1 MPRNPDSTS
10 TISISTNLFIISMYD
25 RTTWIVL
32 IICGGL
38 LALNFHYSAK
48 QQQAEAEYRAEQRK
62 LEASAHAQ
70 VGDISDATAGPID
83 GLTVETPPPPTEE
96 QLITLA
102 NDHVTFTLTTWGGGI
117 KFAEFDRQFE
127 VGSRADRVR
136 ANRHGTGAIGA
147 FAGAGELLE
156 NISYQFREELSTP
169 GTQAVFVAKLPSG
182 LIAKKTYTLDETG
195 KPGSPYLIDFELV
208 VENTSD
214 TPIDL
219 STMSLFMGES
229 HPLYQREYANMTGF
243 FWHEGGDFT
252 FRHGDQ
258 FNGGWFSAA
267 KPIITSPPETQ
278 VTYAGVANQFF
289 ATVIRPAEPEI
300 TRVWARP
307 QQVALSEN
315 AKPLT
320 SVRAGI
326 HLPPTTLAPGAPP
339 VALNYQIF
347 IGPKHNPM
355 LRRMNK
361 HWGDGWSDLMQYGW
375 FGFVSRPLNW
385 LLNSYHNLLDGI
397 AKNWSWGLAII
408 FLTITVRIFIWP
420 LHNKSTRTMKRMSKL
435 QPEMAKLKEKFGDDP
450 QKLNT
455 EMMGLYR
462 KFGINPL
469 GGCLP
474 MLLQLPI
481 FFGFFRMLQYA
492 VELRGQG
499 FLWVDDLS
507 QPDTLTTVM
516 GVPINILPIVMG
528 ITSFAQIAITPKT
541 GDKMQQRIIMFM
553 PLIFFIFCYNFAS
566 ALALYWTVQNIFSI
580 GQTWLMNK
588 LPEPELVA
596 RNDGGK
602 KSWVQRMAEKQAE
615 MQKLQQQRSR
625 QGHMRDVTPNDSK
638 KKRPP
643 RTGG

>member
-1 MPRNPDSTS
+1 
-10 TISISTNLFIISMYD
+10 MYD
-25 RTTWIVL
+25 RTTWLVL

-48 QQQAEAEYRAEQRK
+48 NQKARAEYLAEQRQ
-62 LEASAHAQ
+62 LEAEAAEAAGESPGSA
-70 VGDISDATAGPID
+70 ATPSD

-96 QLITLA
+96 ELIVLE
-102 NDHVTFTLTTWGGGI
+102 NDRIAFTFTTWGGGI
-117 KFAEFDRQFE
+117 KYAEFKNEYE
-127 VGSRADRVR
+127 VGSKTVNVR
-136 ANRHGTGAIGA
+136 ANRHGAGAIGA
-147 FAGAGELLE
+147 FADKSNRLE
-156 NISYQFREELSTP
+156 NISYAYREDLSVP
-169 GTQAVFVAKLPSG
+169 GRSAVFIARLPSG
-182 LIAKKTYTLDETG
+182 LIAKKSYTLNQTD
-195 KPGSPYLIDFELV
+195 KPGSDYLIDFELV
-208 VENTSD
+208 VENAGD
-214 TPIDL
+214 APVDL
-219 STMSLFMGES
+219 GDMSVFMGEAA
-229 HPLYQREYANMTGF
+229 PLYQREFANMSGF
-243 FWHEGGDFT
+243 FWREDGDFR
-252 FRHGDQ
+252 FRHGGK
-258 FNGGWFSAA
+258 FTGGWFSSA
-267 KPIITSPPETQ
+267 KPVITSPPDHVVEF
-278 VTYAGVANQFF
+278 AGVANQFF
-289 ATVIRPAEPEI
+289 ATVVRPSEPGL
-300 TRVWARP
+300 TRVWARTE
-307 QQVALSEN
+307 QVLINEN
-315 AKPLT
+315 EDSRAVT
-320 SVRAGI
+320 SVRAGL
-326 HLPPTTLAPGAPP
+326 HLPKTTLSPGQAP
-339 VALNYQIF
+339 VSYEYRIF

-355 LRRMNK
+355 LRRMNRY
-361 HWGDGWSDLMQYGW
+361 WGEGWSDMMQYGW

-385 LLNSYHNLLDGI
+385 LLNSYHNLLDGV

-435 QPEMAKLKEKFGDDP
+435 QPEMAKLKEKYGDDP
-450 QKLNT
+450 TKLNT

-492 VELRGQG
+492 VELRGES
-499 FLWVDDLS
+499 FLWVADLS
-507 QPDTLTTVM
+507 QPDTLTVIW
-516 GVPINILPIVMG
+516 GVPINILPVVMG
-528 ITSFAQIAITPKT
+528 ITSFLQIAITPKT

-588 LPEPELVA
+588 MPEPALVA
-596 RNDGGK
+596 RADGGK

-615 MQKLQQQRSR
+615 MQKLQQERAR
-625 QGHMRDVTPNDSK
+625 QGGKGGNMRNVTPESK

>member
-1 MPRNPDSTS
+1 
-10 TISISTNLFIISMYD
+10 MYD

-32 IICGGL
+32 IVCGGL
-38 LALNFHYSAK
+38 LAFNFHQTAK
-48 QQQAEAEYRAEQRK
+48 DQQAKAEYLAEQQK
-62 LEASAHAQ
+62 QEAAVAATAEE
-70 VGDISDATAGPID
+70 ISDSTVKPID

-96 QLITLA
+96 RLITLE
-102 NDHVTFTLTTWGGGI
+102 NDRAVFTFTTWGGGI
-117 KFAEFDRQFE
+117 KYAEFKNEFE
-127 VGSRADRVR
+127 VGSATDRVR
-136 ANRHGTGAIGA
+136 ANRHGAGAIGA

-156 NISYQFREELSTP
+156 NVSYQYREDLSEP
-169 GTQAVFVAKLPSG
+169 MRKAVFVSKLPNG
-182 LIAKKTYTLDETG
+182 LYAKKSYTLSEAG
-195 KPGSPYLIDFELV
+195 KPGSDYLIDFELV
-208 VENTSD
+208 VENAGETAV
-214 TPIDL
+214 DL
-219 STMSLFMGES
+219 SEMSLFMGES

-243 FWHEGGDFT
+243 FWHEDGNFN
-252 FRHGDQ
+252 FRHGGK
-258 FNGGWFSAA
+258 FAGGFLGFSAP
-267 KPIITSPPETQ
+267 KPLITSPPDHLVE
-278 VTYAGVANQFF
+278 YAGVANQFF
-289 ATVIRPAEPEI
+289 ATVIRPEQPAM
-300 TRVWARP
+300 TRVWARAEP
-307 QQVALSEN
+307 VKIKEN
-315 AKPLT
+315 AEPLT

-326 HLPPTTLAPGAPP
+326 HLPKTTLAPGQAPME
-339 VALNYQIF
+339 LNYRIF

-355 LRRMNK
+355 LRRMNN
-361 HWGDGWSDLMQYGW
+361 HWGDGWSDVMQYGW

-385 LLNSYHNLLDGI
+385 LLNSYHTLIDGI
-397 AKNWSWGLAII
+397 SKNWAWGLAII

-435 QPEMAKLKEKFGDDP
+435 QPEMAKLKEKYGDDP

-492 VELRGQG
+492 VELRGQE
-499 FLWVDDLS
+499 FLWVSDLS
-507 QPDTLTTVM
+507 QPDTLAVVF
-516 GVPINILPIVMG
+516 GIPINILPIVMG
-528 ITSFAQIAITPKT
+528 ITSFLQIAITPKT

-602 KSWVQRMAEKQAE
+602 KSWVQRMADKQAE
-615 MQKLQQQRSR
+615 MQKLQQQRAR
-625 QGHMRDVTPNDSK
+625 QGGMRDVTPESK

>member
-1 MPRNPDSTS
+1 
-10 TISISTNLFIISMYD
+10 MYD

-32 IICGGL
+32 IVCGGL
-38 LALNFHYSAK
+38 LALNFHFSAK
-48 QQQAEAEYRAEQRK
+48 QQKARAEYLTEQREREAAAAAEAGEIA
-62 LEASAHAQ
+62 
-70 VGDISDATAGPID
+70 DPATPAVD

-96 QLITLA
+96 RLITLE
-102 NDHVTFTLTTWGGGI
+102 NDLVTYTLTTWGGGI
-117 KFAEFDRQFE
+117 KFAEFKNEFE
-127 VGSRADRVR
+127 VGSTTDRVR
-136 ANRHGTGAIGA
+136 ANRHGAGAIGA
-147 FAGAGELLE
+147 FAGAGDLLE
-156 NISYQFREELSTP
+156 NVPYQYREDLSQP
-169 GTQAVFVAKLPSG
+169 DRKAVFVAKLPSG
-182 LIAKKTYTLDETG
+182 LIAKKSYTLNEPG
-195 KPGSPYLIDFELV
+195 KPGADYLIEFELV
-208 VENTSD
+208 VENAGE
-214 TPIDL
+214 TPVDL
-219 STMSLFMGES
+219 SQMSLFMGEA

-243 FWHEGGDFT
+243 FWHEGGDFR
-252 FRHGDQ
+252 FRHGGK
-258 FNGGWFSAA
+258 FTGGWFSAA
-267 KPIITSPPETQ
+267 KPVITSPDDH
-278 VTYAGVANQFF
+278 VVRYAGVANQFF
-289 ATVIRPAEPEI
+289 ATVIRPEEPALA
-300 TRVWARP
+300 RVWARSE
-307 QQVALSEN
+307 QVLIHEN
-315 AKPLT
+315 ASAVT

-326 HLPPTTLAPGAPP
+326 QLPTTTLAPGQAPM
-339 VALNYQIF
+339 VLNYRIF

-355 LRRMNK
+355 LRRMNH
-361 HWGDGWSDLMQYGW
+361 HWGDHWSDLMQYGW

-385 LLNSYHNLLDGI
+385 LLNSYHTLLDGV

-420 LHNKSTRTMKRMSKL
+420 LHAKSTRTMKRMSKL
-435 QPEMAKLKEKFGDDP
+435 QPEMAKLKEKHGDDP

-499 FLWVDDLS
+499 FLWVSDLS
-507 QPDTLTTVM
+507 QPDTLAFVF
-516 GVPINILPIVMG
+516 GIPINILPIVMG
-528 ITSFAQIAITPKT
+528 ITSFLQIAITPKT

-588 LPEPELVA
+588 MPEPDLVA
-596 RNDGGK
+596 RKDGGK

-615 MQKLQQQRSR
+615 MQKLQQQRAR
-625 QGHMRDVTPNDSK
+625 QGGAGGMRDVTPESK

>member
-1 MPRNPDSTS
+1 
-10 TISISTNLFIISMYD
+10 MYD

-32 IICGGL
+32 IVCGGL

-48 QQQAEAEYRAEQRK
+48 NEKARAQYLTEQRER
-62 LEASAHAQ
+62 EAAAAAAAGEPASVA
-70 VGDISDATAGPID
+70 DPATRPTN
-83 GLTVETPPPPTEE
+83 GLTVESPPPPADER
-96 QLITLA
+96 LITLES
-102 NDHVTFTLTTWGGGI
+102 DRVTFTLTTWGGGI
-117 KFAEFDRQFE
+117 KFAEFKNEFE
-127 VGSRADRVR
+127 VGSTTDRVR
-136 ANRHGTGAIGA
+136 TNRHGTGAIGA
-147 FAGAGELLE
+147 FAGAGDLLE
-156 NISYQFREELSTP
+156 NTSYQYREDLSVP
-169 GTQAVFVAKLPSG
+169 NRKAVFVAQLPSG
-182 LIAKKTYTLDETG
+182 LIAKKSYTLNDAG
-195 KPGSPYLIDFELV
+195 KPGSDYLIDFELI
-208 VENTSD
+208 VENAGDVSV
-214 TPIDL
+214 DL
-219 STMSLFMGES
+219 SEMSLFMGEA
-229 HPLYQREYANMTGF
+229 HPLYQREYSNMTGF
-243 FWHEGGDFT
+243 FWRDGRSFH
-252 FRHGDQ
+252 FRHGGK
-258 FNGGWFSAA
+258 FSGGWFSAA
-267 KPIITSPPETQ
+267 KPVIASQPDHAVQ
-278 VTYAGVANQFF
+278 FAGVANQFF
-289 ATVIRPAEPEI
+289 ATVVRPEEAAV

-307 QQVALSEN
+307 QQVLINEN
-315 AKPLT
+315 ARAVT

-326 HLPPTTLAPGAPP
+326 HLPQTTLAPGQAPM
-339 VALNYQIF
+339 ALNYKIF

-355 LRRMNK
+355 LRSMNR
-361 HWGDGWSDLMQYGW
+361 HWGDGWNDLMQYGVFW
-375 FGFVSRPLNW
+375 FVSLPLNA
-385 LLNSYHNLLDGI
+385 LLNFYQSILDGI

-435 QPEMAKLKEKFGDDP
+435 QPEMAKLKEKYGDDP

-499 FLWVDDLS
+499 FLWVSDLS
-507 QPDTLTTVM
+507 QPDTLAFVF

-528 ITSFAQIAITPKT
+528 ITSFLQIAITPKT

-596 RNDGGK
+596 RKDGGK

-615 MQKLQQQRSR
+615 MQKLQQQRAR
-625 QGHMRDVTPNDSK
+625 QGNMRDVTPDSK

>member
-1 MPRNPDSTS
+1 
-10 TISISTNLFIISMYD
+10 MYD

-32 IICGGL
+32 IVCGGL
-38 LALNFHYSAK
+38 LALNFHFSAK
-48 QQQAEAEYRAEQRK
+48 NEKARAQYLAEQRAEQ
-62 LEASAHAQ
+62 AAA
-70 VGDISDATAGPID
+70 AAAAGEPFDVADPAARPVTD
-83 GLTVETPPPPTEE
+83 GLTVEPPPPPTEE
-96 QLITLA
+96 RLVTLA
-102 NDHVTFTLTTWGGGI
+102 NDRVTLTLTTWGGGI
-117 KFAEFDRQFE
+117 KFAEFQKEFE
-127 VGSRADRVR
+127 VGSSTERVR
-136 ANRHGTGAIGA
+136 ANRHGAGAIGA
-147 FAGAGELLE
+147 FAGAGDLLE
-156 NISYQFREELSTP
+156 NTSYQYREDLSVP
-169 GTQAVFVAKLPSG
+169 NRKAVFVAKLPSG
-182 LIAKKTYTLDETG
+182 LLAKKTYTLNDAE
-195 KPGSPYLIDFELV
+195 KPGSDYLIEFGLV
-208 VENTSD
+208 VENAGE

-219 STMSLFMGES
+219 SEMSLFMGEA

-243 FWHEGGDFT
+243 FWRESGDFH
-252 FRHGDQ
+252 FRHGGK
-258 FNGGWFSAA
+258 FTGGWFSAA
-267 KPIITSPPETQ
+267 KPVISNPPDHVVQ
-278 VTYAGVANQFF
+278 YAGVANQFF
-289 ATVIRPAEPEI
+289 ATVIRPAEPAV
-300 TRVWARP
+300 TRVWARAE
-307 QQVALSEN
+307 QVLINEN
-315 AKPLT
+315 ARAVS

-326 HLPPTTLAPGAPP
+326 HLPKTTLAPGQPP

-355 LRRMNK
+355 LRRMNN
-361 HWGDGWSDLMQYGW
+361 HWGEGWSDMMQYGV

-385 LLNSYHNLLDGI
+385 LLNSYQNLIDGI
-397 AKNWSWGLAII
+397 ARNWSWGLAII

-420 LHNKSTRTMKRMSKL
+420 LHAKSTRTMKRMSKL
-435 QPEMAKLKEKFGDDP
+435 QPEMAKLKEKYGDDP
-450 QKLNT
+450 AKLNT

-499 FLWVDDLS
+499 FLWVSDLS
-507 QPDTLTTVM
+507 QPDTLAFVF
-516 GVPINILPIVMG
+516 GIPINILPIVMG
-528 ITSFAQIAITPKT
+528 ITSFLQIAITPKT

-588 LPEPELVA
+588 MPEPALVA
-596 RNDGGK
+596 RSDGGK
-602 KSWVQRMAEKQAE
+602 KSWVQRMADKQAE
-615 MQKLQQQRSR
+615 MQKLQQQRAR
-625 QGHMRDVTPNDSK
+625 QGGASGMRDVTPESK